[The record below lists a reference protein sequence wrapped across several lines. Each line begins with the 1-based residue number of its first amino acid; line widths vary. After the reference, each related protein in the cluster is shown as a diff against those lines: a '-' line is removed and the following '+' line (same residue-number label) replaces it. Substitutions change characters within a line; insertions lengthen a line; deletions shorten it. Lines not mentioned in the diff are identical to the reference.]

1 MLPAKQSS
9 DFNELE
15 DTELIYGAVKNA
27 ASRRDTNSDR
37 YNDVSELC
45 TEESSLVIGGCCNDI
60 AITCGMYCDQ
70 FNTPMF
76 SLP

>member
-1 MLPAKQSS
+1 MLQAKQNS

-15 DTELIYGAVKNA
+15 DTELIYNAIKNA
-27 ASRRDTNSDR
+27 ASRRDTSSDR
-37 YNDVSELC
+37 YNNISELC

-60 AITCGMYCDQ
+60 VITCGMYCDQ